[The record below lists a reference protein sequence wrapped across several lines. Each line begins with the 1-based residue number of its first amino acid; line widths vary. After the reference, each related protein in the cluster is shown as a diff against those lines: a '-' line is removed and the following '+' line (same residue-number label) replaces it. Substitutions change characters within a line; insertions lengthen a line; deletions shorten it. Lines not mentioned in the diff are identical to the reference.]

1 MAIAPR
7 SETNPSRVA
16 IKTDIAVI
24 GAGQAG
30 LSSAYHLGQRG
41 VGAGRGFVVL
51 DQNPVPGGAWQH
63 RWPSLTLST
72 INRIHDLPGL
82 SFAEAVPDQAE
93 TVEAAVAVPRYFAEY
108 EKRFALPVY
117 RPVTVKVVCERAGR
131 FRIET
136 DRETFSARG
145 IINATGTWETPYVP
159 DYPGRELFRGRQLH
173 THDYRT
179 AEEFRGQ
186 HVLVV
191 GGGISAIQLLDE
203 ISKITTTT
211 WVTRTPPR
219 WREGPFN
226 QEAGRAA
233 VKLVE
238 DRVRAGLPP
247 NAVVSVT
254 GLPVNER
261 TEAMRARGVLNRQPM
276 FEAITDEGVRWADGR
291 TLKVDVILWCTGFR
305 SSLDHLAPLLLREVS
320 GGIKMT
326 GRLATQVAKEPRV
339 HLVGYGPSASTIGAN
354 RAGAAAVSELLAT
367 LGLGHSEVAA
377 GR

>member
-16 IKTDIAVI
+16 IKTDIVVI

-41 VGAGRGFVVL
+41 VGAGRGFVLL
-51 DQNPVPGGAWQH
+51 DQNAVPGGAWQH

-72 INRIHDLPGL
+72 VNRIHDLPGL

-367 LGLGHSEVAA
+367 LGPGHSEVAA